1 MGMLCDTEMVS
12 KERGMQ
18 QPLRTQTRIPAELA
32 DWLKEKAKQENR
44 SMNGQIVQL
53 IREAKQKE
61 AV

>member
-1 MGMLCDTEMVS
+1 
-12 KERGMQ
+12 MQ